1 MVDIKKQYDENGY
14 YLAKS
19 VFTNDFC
26 NELKS
31 YLTKSEP
38 KVYIPFS
45 DIPYGYGNLLNQ
57 GLFGKVTENNFI
69 KKMCKELIKGD
80 GFRFNHLVINS
91 KAPWIGG
98 TTEWHQE
105 IFHIDTYGSGCSTE
119 DYQKF
124 MQIYIA
130 LDKHTI
136 ENGCLKIIPK
146 SHKEGELEFEDCIGS
161 YTWGHKR
168 RLSSKSMDFIY
179 DKYGMKNILMEPG
192 DILFF
197 NHLLAHSSN
206 SNLTNL
212 ERKSIVLQATSPFE
226 KDASVFEKFNNFRT
240 NFVIDHLTKMIDKLK
255 GKDFYKDFN
264 KKDNNEI

>member
-1 MVDIKKQYDENGY
+1 MVDIKKQYENDGY

-19 VFTNDFC
+19 VFTNEFC
-26 NELKS
+26 DKLKNH
-31 YLTKSEP
+31 LNNLEP
-38 KVYIPFS
+38 KVKIPFS
-45 DIPYGYGNLLNQ
+45 DVPYGYGNLLNE
-57 GLFGKVTENNFI
+57 GSFEKVTQNDLI
-69 KKMCKELIKGD
+69 KKLCEELLD
-80 GFRFNHLVINS
+80 GNGYRFNHLVINS

-105 IFHIDTYGSGCSTE
+105 TFHIDTYGPGCTSK
-119 DYQKF
+119 DYRKF
-124 MQIYIA
+124 IQIYIA

-136 ENGCLKIIPK
+136 ENGCLKIIPQ

-168 RLSSKSMDFIY
+168 RLSSKSMDSLY
-179 DKYGMKNILMEPG
+179 NKYNIKNVLMEPG

-197 NHLLAHSSN
+197 NHLLAHSSA

-212 ERKSIVLQATSPFE
+212 ERRSIVLQATHLFE
-226 KDASVFEKFNNFRT
+226 KDESVFEKFNNFRVQ
-240 NFVIDHLTKMIDKLK
+240 FVVDNLSKIINKLK
-255 GKDFYKDFN
+255 NQDFYKDFN